1 MSTEKSNQNV
11 ILYGVI
17 PSTSY
22 PLLIIFEMMLCFS
35 LTILTLEEG
44 STPLLLIF
52 TTWVV
57 ICQGKNS
64 RYFIQGPIKIW
75 TETSK
80 LSRPAACIF

>member
-35 LTILTLEEG
+35 LTTLTLEDEY
-44 STPLLLIF
+44 TQLLPIF
-52 TTWVV
+52 IIWVV
-57 ICQGKNS
+57 ICPGKNS
-64 RYFIQGPIKIW
+64 NYFIQEQKPQNCQVPRLVYFKP
-75 TETSK
+75 T
-80 LSRPAACIF
+80 F